1 MSALT
6 TIHGEEILA
15 TCGGTVE
22 AVAGR
27 GRVPVVEA
35 VIWTGWGITSRL
47 VPVADLR
54 EAVAS

>member
-6 TIHGEEILA
+6 TVHGEEILA

-27 GRVPVVEA
+27 GRIPVVEA
-35 VIWTGWGITSRL
+35 VIWTGWGIASRL
-47 VPVADLR
+47 VPLTDLR
-54 EAVAS
+54 EQVRS